1 MANKEQKDGIP
12 LWIKRTGA
20 FIGLIA
26 AAVTVTGGIHTL
38 VKEYRAMTLEIEKER
53 TKQIQAAEAQEK
65 IKLEQSIRE
74 VEIEKERTRQREA
87 ESRRSQS
94 ELQKQQNE
102 LRRDEAI
109 RLRQEVMQREQRV
122 LQAIADFVDGERPAL
137 SAVLTLS
144 EFAEPDGEYQDL
156 LITAFTAKT
165 EKTSSVAEARLMF
178 KLLDAIGVSAFAS
191 VVHINRIALKQ
202 FSQELLTLFWSQIQ
216 ITIESTH
223 NNSDKNRNRE
233 IDGLFE
239 QHPADL
245 IAPVIRRIYQQVL
258 SFDPQFQSL
267 IMTEEWTRFE
277 ASYKSFLLP
286 SVNKPSIGDID
297 RAFQQTQALF
307 KVEDIE
313 TVRNKLIVS
322 GEILTQSKQFIGK
335 FLPAAA
341 QMGNYTDRNIDLS
354 GTYLVGLQIDSGD
367 FRHLT
372 LDFDDALFRPNAD
385 IFDHG
390 LLQSGLNKE
399 SENSFK
405 EAQQNIERRL
415 QKMEQFMIL

>member
-26 AAVTVTGGIHTL
+26 TAVTVTGGIHAL

-53 TKQIQAAEAQEK
+53 TKQIQAAEAREK

-102 LRRDEAI
+102 LRRDEAV
-109 RLRQEVMQREQRV
+109 RLRQEVMQREQSV

-137 SAVLTLS
+137 NAVLTLS

-156 LITAFTAKT
+156 LIAAFTAKA

-245 IAPVIRRIYQQVL
+245 IAPVIRRVYQQV
-258 SFDPQFQSL
+258 SSIDPQFQAL
-267 IMTEEWTRFE
+267 IMTEEWARFE
-277 ASYKSFLLP
+277 ASYKFYLLP
-286 SVNKPSIGDID
+286 AVSKPSLGDIN

-307 KVEDIE
+307 KMEDIQ

-322 GEILTQSKQFIGK
+322 GEILSQSRQFIQK
-335 FLPAAA
+335 FLPALT
-341 QMGNYTDRNIDLS
+341 QMGDYTDHKIDLS
-354 GTYLVGLQIDSGD
+354 GTYLVGLQVDSGD
-367 FRHLT
+367 YRHLT
-372 LDFDDALFRPNAD
+372 LDFHDALFRPQVD

-390 LLQSGLNKE
+390 LLQSGLNTE

-415 QKMEQFMIL
+415 QKMEQFMVL